1 MILLTRL
8 NGDETYINP
17 DLIERI
23 EAHPDTVVTLL
34 DGKKHVARE
43 TPHELI
49 DRIVQFRAGIL
60 VAAEQMQDAF
70 LHGGGAPTTVANR
83 STYASTTP
91 RPLRLI
97 DDQPGD

>member
-70 LHGGGAPTTVANR
+70 LHGGGTTVSTR
-83 STYASTTP
+83 STYAGPTP

>member
-1 MILLTRL
+1 
-8 NGDETYINP
+8 
-17 DLIERI
+17 LIERI

-70 LHGGGAPTTVANR
+70 LHGTSVSNR
-83 STYASTTP
+83 STLSGTTP

-97 DDQPGD
+97 DDPSGD

>member
-49 DRIVQFRAGIL
+49 DRIVHFRAGIL

-70 LHGGGAPTTVANR
+70 LRGGGASSVSAR
-83 STYASTTP
+83 STFASPTP